1 MIVTSRYAYLKT
13 PVAFAI
19 EVVEICDM
27 LAIRLRSKAYV
38 LDVHYEKAFQSDIV
52 VRVSR
57 RFQEQQIPRPR
68 RGGSQQ

>member
-1 MIVTSRYAYLKT
+1 
-13 PVAFAI
+13 
-19 EVVEICDM
+19 M